1 MMGRR
6 EDSQVQ
12 FLYAFDLD
20 KVVPADHLVRQI
32 DAILDLSWV
41 HRELRPYYSHT
52 GRPSIDPVLMIRM
65 LLVGYVFA
73 LRSERRLCSEV
84 QVNLAYRWFCKLS
97 VEDKIPDHS
106 VFSRA
111 RHERFR
117 ESDALRRVFEG
128 VVAMCIAARL
138 VGGEAFSVDA
148 SLIKADVDKKKR
160 APGDQP
166 IAWPKAEQA
175 SHAVR
180 EYLSALDTAHSKE
193 ETGEGDDDGS
203 TGGRRRKPPKEVSL
217 TDPQATWVARPG
229 MDPFFAYDANYLID
243 NKAGIIIDAEGT
255 RANRVVKISVTRTMI
270 ERVARRFGLQ
280 PQRLAGDT
288 VYGAVSLLKWLVD
301 RQITPHIPVWD
312 KSARSDGT
320 FSRADFVFDQ
330 ERNVYVCPG
339 GVQLTSTGNIDQGH
353 IVYYRANK
361 KDCSACSLKPRCT
374 TAAVRKVTRDLN
386 EDVRHSVRAL
396 ADTDAFQQSRRE
408 RKKVEMRFAHMKRIL
423 RLDRLRLRWGKRRG
437 ATHCDRAESEKA
449 RQAPRPRSSPRSRVL
464 SVGVASGECR
474 RCKFAT
480 PERERGTEASPKLL
494 GRPSSTTPSSFA
506 TQSIQQRTSP
516 ADAAMS
522 GRCRFCCRSRLLEPT
537 NADSLVLR

>member
-20 KVVPADHLVRQI
+20 KVVPADHVVRQI
-32 DAILDLSWV
+32 DAVLDLSWV
-41 HRELRPYYSHT
+41 HRELRPYYSNT

-180 EYLSALDTAHSKE
+180 EYLTALDTAHSKE
-193 ETGEGDDDGS
+193 ENDEGDDGGS
-203 TGGRRRKPPKEVSL
+203 SGGRRRKPPKEVSL

-255 RANRVVKISVTRTMI
+255 RANRVVEISVTRTMI

-339 GVQLTSTGNIDQGH
+339 GAQLTSTGNIDQGH

-386 EDVRHSVRAL
+386 EDVRDSVRAL
-396 ADTDAFQQSRRE
+396 ANTDAFQQSRRE

-423 RLDRLRLRWGKRRG
+423 RLDRLRLRGLSGARDEVLLTATAQNLRRL
-437 ATHCDRAESEKA
+437 
-449 RQAPRPRSSPRSRVL
+449 V
-464 SVGVASGECR
+464 
-474 RCKFAT
+474 
-480 PERERGTEASPKLL
+480 KLL
-494 GRPSSTTPSSFA
+494 GRAPPL
-506 TQSIQQRTSP
+506 
-516 ADAAMS
+516 AAA
-522 GRCRFCCRSRLLEPT
+522 C
-537 NADSLVLR
+537 